1 MKEDQVGAVGGP
13 KVVGAVEAEE
23 NEKGEED
30 ARHPGHICCNQQVS
44 RRPGE
49 VEVAVVGAQEDA
61 AGDVEDVVD
70 GQLLGDSVVQRR
82 GAWRC
87 GVEAVERVAE
97 QL

>member
-82 GAWRC
+82 GAWGC
-87 GVEAVERVAE
+87 GVEAVEWVAE